1 MIIFFTGSCYNY
13 VWVKYSYEG
22 NEQQAINHWYI
33 HTQNTNEVLQKKT
46 CEDTHRFLGS
56 VSSDGLTYLLIV
68 TSYTILSLWNIYRFN
83 SCYNLWQII
92 PKALAGS
99 LEYRQ
104 TGWTSRLWDGSIM
117 NKWTNTS
124 LRKVLTP
131 TSSTPHPKD
140 NDITPHTTPRGQSY
154 WTPPHLFVS
163 SHYWDS
169 SLLWTISEHAH
180 LHKLKCEHVAIWIT
194 CLYFLLITYVHIV

>member
-1 MIIFFTGSCYNY
+1 MSKIFLRKKWTTSNQSLVYTYTKYQWSAAKKNLQRHTEIFGFDLIWRTDLFTDSHLLYNIIIIEYF
-13 VWVKYSYEG
+13 
-22 NEQQAINHWYI
+22 INDR
-33 HTQNTNEVLQKKT
+33 L
-46 CEDTHRFLGS
+46 
-56 VSSDGLTYLLIV
+56 
-68 TSYTILSLWNIYRFN
+68 N

-99 LEYRQ
+99 LAYRQ
-104 TGWTSRLWDGSIM
+104 TGLTSQLWDGSIM